1 MTNENNKGVH
11 DHSKVTAASLL
22 ITLGIIYGDI
32 GTSPLYVLKAIIGN
46 HAIDPE
52 TILGGI
58 SAIFW
63 TLTLQTTLKYVVLT
77 LRADNHGEGG
87 IFALYALVSKI
98 KSKWLLVPAII
109 GGATLLA
116 DGIITPPI
124 SVSSAIE
131 GLRIL
136 PQLSNINTVP
146 IIIIILTALFVF
158 QQFGTRLVG
167 KFFGP
172 MMFIW
177 FTMLSVLGIV
187 HLSSNLEVLKAIN
200 PYYTYQ
206 MLVVHPEGFWLL
218 GAVFLCTTGA
228 EALYSDLGHCGR
240 ENIRLSWGFVKV
252 ALLLNYMGQGAYLLK
267 HSGELIP
274 NLNPFYVLMPD
285 WFLLPGIIIST
296 LAAIVASQALISGS
310 FTLINEAIRLN
321 FWPKVKVMY
330 PTDVRGQLYIP
341 STNWFLYIGCLA
353 VVLYFRESSNME
365 AAYGLA
371 IVVTMIMTTTLLF
384 YYMHL
389 KKFNKLF
396 TYSIISIYFIIEF
409 SFLVANAVKFSHGGW
424 VTLLIAGILIITMG
438 IWHKAR
444 LIKNKYVEFTKL
456 KPYIEVIND
465 LSNDNTVSKY
475 ASNLVYLTSADN
487 PEEIE
492 SKIIYSMLQKQ
503 PKRSDILWFVHVNV
517 MDEPYKME
525 YEVKEVLA
533 GKIYRITY
541 NLGFRV
547 EPRINLFFRKAVE
560 SMVKNNEI
568 SIISKYPSLEK
579 HKIVGD
585 FKFVVFEKYFSFDN
599 EFPLWDKLILKG
611 HDILK
616 KFSLSEERAFGL
628 DTSSVIIEKIPLVI
642 VPIKGIK
649 LNRIIEE
656 KNNVEIA
663 N

>member
-1 MTNENNKGVH
+1 MTIENNNSSH
-11 DHSKVTAASLL
+11 NHSKVTAASLL

-46 HAIDPE
+46 QAIDPD

-63 TLTLQTTLKYVVLT
+63 TLTMQTTLKYVILT

-87 IFALYALVSKI
+87 IFALYTLVSKL
-98 KSKWLLVPAII
+98 KSKWLIVPAMI
-109 GGATLLA
+109 GGAALLA
-116 DGIITPPI
+116 DGMITPPI
-124 SVSSAIE
+124 SISSAIE

-136 PQLSNINTVP
+136 PQFQEINTVP
-146 IIIIILTALFVF
+146 IIIFILGFLFFF
-158 QQFGTRLVG
+158 QQFGTALVG

-172 MMFIW
+172 IMFTW
-177 FTMLSVLGIV
+177 FSMLAILGIA
-187 HLSSNLEVLKAIN
+187 HLSTNLEVLKAIN

-206 MLVVHPEGFWLL
+206 LLANHPNGFWLL

-228 EALYSDLGHCGR
+228 EAVYSDLGHCGKD
-240 ENIRLSWGFVKV
+240 NIRISWGFVKV
-252 ALLLNYMGQGAYLLK
+252 ALLLNYMGQGANLLK
-267 HSGELIP
+267 HSGEIIP
-274 NLNPFYVLMPD
+274 NINPFYALMPD
-285 WFLLPGIIIST
+285 WFLIPGIIIST

-330 PTDVRGQLYIP
+330 PTDIRGQLYIP
-341 STNWFLYIGCLA
+341 STNWLLFTGCVA

-371 IVVTMIMTTTLLF
+371 IIITMMMTTTLLYF
-384 YYMHL
+384 YL
-389 KKFNKLF
+389 KVTNVNKFALF
-396 TYSIISIYFIIEF
+396 GFLIVYSSIEL
-409 SFLVANAVKFSHGGW
+409 SFFVANAVKFAHGGW
-424 VTLLIAGILIITMG
+424 FILLFATALLITMA

-456 KPYIEVIND
+456 KPFIEIIKD
-465 LSNDNTVSKY
+465 LSNDSTIPKY
-475 ASNLVYLTSADN
+475 ASNLVYLTGADN

-492 SKIIYSMLQKQ
+492 SKIIYSLLQKQ

-517 MDEPYKME
+517 MDEPYRME

-547 EPRINLFFRKAVE
+547 EPRINLFFRKAIE
-560 SMVKNNEI
+560 SMVRNEEI

-579 HKIVGD
+579 HRIVGD
-585 FKFVVFEKYFSFDN
+585 FKFVIFEKYFSFDN

-611 HDILK
+611 HDLLK

-649 LNRIIEE
+649 LIRLNEDKEE
-656 KNNVEIA
+656 IL
-663 N
+663 